1 MGWFGCAV
9 WFGCSLLCPCPES
22 IGVGR
27 SGLGQVRAFSHLL
40 LGMVCIAFGLLFT
53 VWQRGGQDFFSFY
66 SCRQASGRPWLLM
79 ATSSF
84 VCLFSR
90 RLVLFPFSLPGSGR
104 NVLISFL
111 SFSLSF
117 SPLGIHRP
125 FKGVSNRCRTRAT
138 RETAVRAQSA
148 SALRCQAL
156 LGARERHFLVSR
168 SFLLLL
174 AEGPNSPLDSH
185 RARHLRLG
193 RHSDLLPISIL
204 TVLLFICFS
213 FAGRMDRRLAEQRM
227 E

>member
-1 MGWFGCAV
+1 MNGLVRLRSLVWLLSPLSGIDRGWSVGVRSGQGLLTSTLGHGLHCIRA
-9 WFGCSLLCPCPES
+9 SLHSLAA
-22 IGVGR
+22 GR
-27 SGLGQVRAFSHLL
+27 SR
-40 LGMVCIAFGLLFT
+40 LF
-53 VWQRGGQDFFSFY
+53 FPFY
-66 SCRQASGRPWLLM
+66 SCRQAGGRPWLLM

-125 FKGVSNRCRTRAT
+125 LKGVSNRCRTRAT

-168 SFLLLL
+168 SFLLLSTFM
-174 AEGPNSPLDSH
+174 AESPISPLDSH

-193 RHSDLLPISIL
+193 RHSGSLPISIP
-204 TVLLFICFS
+204 TVLLFI
-213 FAGRMDRRLAEQRM
+213 
-227 E
+227 